1 MLASVTLEFY
11 GTCNKMARTS
21 SSSYLMMKVGAS
33 GHFHCSNSAEDA
45 LRNWNLSR

>member
-1 MLASVTLEFY
+1 MLAPVMLEFY
-11 GTCNKMARTS
+11 GTCNKMGRIF
-21 SSSYLMMKVGAS
+21 SSSYLMMKVRAS